1 MYIQIVSYLLIM
13 FKFPDLNITIE
24 TTCSKRLEPI
34 EILVPYSIKFARLN
48 IKNLI
53 FTVFILYGF
62 MIVFSIMFVKLLRM
76 ISKLFNF
83 LKNHLIIVIIPIIAI
98 MVQMYYNT
106 NDSFVIYIT
115 DKMFDFIY
123 SVESIVSNI
132 FIELMKLCIY

>member
-1 MYIQIVSYLLIM
+1 
-13 FKFPDLNITIE
+13 
-24 TTCSKRLEPI
+24 
-34 EILVPYSIKFARLN
+34 
-48 IKNLI
+48 
-53 FTVFILYGF
+53 

-123 SVESIVSNI
+123 SIESIVSNI